1 MGDVTRI
8 ADARAD
14 EDRVGL
20 DELAREG
27 ARRMIAAAL
36 EVEVD
41 DYVASFAEELD
52 EQGVPTTSL
61 RQATLSV
68 SRRLVSSEAAGNA
81 RSSG

>member
-1 MGDVTRI
+1 MGDVTRL

-52 EQGVPTTSL
+52 EQVIGWSCETV
-61 RQATLSV
+61 
-68 SRRLVSSEAAGNA
+68 AAKSAG
-81 RSSG
+81 